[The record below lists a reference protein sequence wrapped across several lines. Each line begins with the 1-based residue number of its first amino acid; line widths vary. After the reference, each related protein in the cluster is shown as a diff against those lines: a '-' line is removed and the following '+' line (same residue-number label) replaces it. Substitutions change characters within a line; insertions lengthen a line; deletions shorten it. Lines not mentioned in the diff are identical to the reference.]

1 MPNSEPNVTT
11 APPPSAEQVKA
22 ELARVLGSS
31 VFAQA
36 GRSTEFLRFVVEET
50 LAGRADRLKGYTIAI
65 EVFGKPPEFDA
76 QTDPLVRVE
85 AGRLRRRL
93 IEYYHGDGRDDSVRI
108 ALPKNGYAP
117 TFGAIPIETAPAAA
131 PSASKLRRRKRS
143 LLLRGAVL
151 GSIVATAAALLT
163 WFALYRGAPPAPAP
177 ALSSITAAARAHAG
191 PVSAVGP
198 RLLVLP
204 VENLSGDASLDAV
217 AAGTTEEVIRAL
229 VAFNIF
235 ATASTTGHAL
245 ETADLFALRK
255 EFDAGYV
262 LTGSVRSANGALR
275 FTLRLV
281 DTEVG
286 TQLWSRAFDEQADH
300 GDAITMEERIG
311 LTTAEVLSSPFGPV
325 YGHEIARTAGR
336 PIRDLDPYECLLR
349 FYEYTRFF
357 DPMGHADSL
366 QCLQRAVK
374 GEPRF
379 APAWSALGV
388 LYLHEH
394 LYGYSPQPDRAP
406 PLDRALEA
414 VRTSLDIDGSGRVA
428 AVTLAGI
435 RLASGDRRAF
445 EAAVER
451 PLNTKPLHPAAA
463 LLLGYLLI
471 ESGDWQ
477 RGKPLLDDA
486 SPLTTNVPGWANIGY
501 AFGYLEMHDYAQAL
515 ESSLRSD
522 APNWFVTPMTV
533 TASAALAGR
542 TDIAQREKARLLELY
557 PDFESTG
564 RAQIA
569 KWHLDPTLLAALL
582 DGLKLA
588 GLNLA

>member
-1 MPNSEPNVTT
+1 MSNSEPNAITG
-11 APPPSAEQVKA
+11 PPPTAEQVKT
-22 ELARVLGSS
+22 ELGRVLGSA

-36 GRSTEFLRFVVEET
+36 GRSTEFLRYVVEET
-50 LAGRADRLKGYTIAI
+50 LAGRGDRLKGYTIAI

-93 IEYYHGDGRDDSVRI
+93 IEYYHGEGSGDSVRI

-117 TFGAIPIETAPAAA
+117 TFASITAAPAPPPP
-131 PSASKLRRRKRS
+131 PSASKVRRTKRRWV
-143 LLLRGAVL
+143 LRGAVFGTL
-151 GSIVATAAALLT
+151 IATGVAL
-163 WFALYRGAPPAPAP
+163 FAWLAWYRGASPAP
-177 ALSSITAAARAHAG
+177 ALNTETAAARAHAG
-191 PVSAVGP
+191 PVSALGP

-204 VENLSGDASLDAV
+204 LANLTGDASLDSV
-217 AAGTTEEVIRAL
+217 AAGTTEEIIRAL
-229 VAFNIF
+229 VAFNIV
-235 ATASTTGHAL
+235 ATASTAGQTL
-245 ETADLFALRK
+245 ESTSLAAMRK

-262 LTGSVRSANGALR
+262 LTGSVRAANGELR
-275 FTLRLV
+275 FALRLV

-286 TQLWSRAFDEQADH
+286 TQLWSRAFDERIER
-300 GDAITMEERIG
+300 GDALALEDRIG
-311 LTTAEVLSSPFGPV
+311 ATTAQILSSPFGPV
-325 YGHEIARTAGR
+325 YGHEILRTAGR
-336 PIRDLDPYECLLR
+336 PGRDLDPYECVLR

-366 QCLQRAVK
+366 HCLQPAVK
-374 GEPRF
+374 AEPRF
-379 APAWSALGV
+379 APAWSALAV

-394 LYGYSPQPDRAP
+394 LYGYVPQPDRAP

-414 VRTSLDIDGSGRVA
+414 ARTSLDIDGSGRVA
-428 AVTLAGI
+428 AVALAGV
-435 RLASGDRRAF
+435 RLAGGDRHAF
-445 EAAVER
+445 DAAVER
-451 PLNTKPLHPAAA
+451 CLAMKPLHPAEA

-471 ESGDWQ
+471 EAGEWQ
-477 RGKPLLDDA
+477 RGAPMLDEA
-486 SPLTTNVPGWANIGY
+486 LPLTTNVPGWVYVAY
-501 AFGYLEMHDYAQAL
+501 AFRYLETHDYEKAL
-515 ESSLRSD
+515 EWSLRSD

-557 PDFESTG
+557 PDFESSG

-569 KWHLDPTLLAALL
+569 KWNLDPTLVAALL

>member
-1 MPNSEPNVTT
+1 MPNIEPSATA
-11 APPPSAEQVKA
+11 APPPSADEVKA
-22 ELARVLGSS
+22 ELARVLGSP

-93 IEYYHGDGRDDSVRI
+93 IEYYHGEGRDDSVRI
-108 ALPKNGYAP
+108 ALPKNGYTP
-117 TFGAIPIETAPAAA
+117 TFSAMTVAAPHAPA
-131 PSASKLRRRKRS
+131 PSASQVRRTKRR
-143 LLLRGAVL
+143 LLLRGAVV
-151 GSIVATAAALLT
+151 GGVVATAAA
-163 WFALYRGAPPAPAP
+163 ALAWLAWHRDVPPAPAP
-177 ALSSITAAARAHAG
+177 APDGGAAARAHAG
-191 PVSAVGP
+191 PVSALGP

-204 VENLSGDASLDAV
+204 IENVTGDASLDSV
-217 AAGTTEEVIRAL
+217 AAGTTEEIIRAL

-235 ATASTTGHAL
+235 ATASPPGRAL
-245 ETADLFALRK
+245 ESTDIAALRK

-262 LTGSVRSANGALR
+262 LTGSVRAANGGLR
-275 FTLRLV
+275 FALRLV
-281 DTEVG
+281 DTEIG
-286 TQLWSRAFDEQADH
+286 TQLWSHAFDERFEQ
-300 GDAITMEERIG
+300 DATLAVEDRIG
-311 LTTAEVLSSPFGPV
+311 ATTAQILSSPFGPV

-336 PIRDLDPYECLLR
+336 PARDLDPYECLLR

-357 DPMGHADSL
+357 DPEGHADSL
-366 QCLQRAVK
+366 HCLQRAVK

-406 PLDRALEA
+406 PLERALEA
-414 VRTSLDIDGSGRVA
+414 VRTSLDIDGSGRIA
-428 AVTLAGI
+428 AVTLAGV
-435 RLASGDRRAF
+435 RLAGRDRHAF
-445 EAAVER
+445 DAAIER
-451 PLNTKPLHPAAA
+451 CLAMKPLHPAVE

-477 RGKPLLDDA
+477 RGTPMLDDA
-486 SPLTTNVPGWANIGY
+486 LPQTTNVPGWAYVGY
-501 AFGYLEMHDYAQAL
+501 AFRYLETHDYDQAL
-515 ESSLRSD
+515 DWSLRSD
-522 APNWFVTPMTV
+522 APNWFVTSITV
-533 TASAALAGR
+533 AASAALANR

-557 PDFESTG
+557 PDFERTG
-564 RAQIA
+564 RAQIE
-569 KWHLDPTLLAALL
+569 KWNLDPTLLAALL

>member
-1 MPNSEPNVTT
+1 MANNEPNATT
-11 APPPSAEQVKA
+11 TSAPSAEQVKT
-22 ELARVLGSS
+22 ELARVLGST

-65 EVFGKPPEFDA
+65 EVFDKPPEFDA

-93 IEYYHGDGRDDSVRI
+93 IEYYHGEGSDDSVRI
-108 ALPKNGYAP
+108 ALPKNGYTP
-117 TFGAIPIETAPAAA
+117 TFTATPVAAAPATA

-143 LLLRGAVL
+143 LLLRGAVI
-151 GSIVATAAALLT
+151 GSVVATAAALLA
-163 WFALYRGAPPAPAP
+163 WFALYRGAPPAPALN
-177 ALSSITAAARAHAG
+177 AEAAAARAHSG
-191 PVSAVGP
+191 PVSALGP

-204 VENLSGDASLDAV
+204 LENLTGDASLDVV
-217 AAGTTEEVIRAL
+217 AAGATEEIIRAL

-245 ETADLFALRK
+245 ESADLFALRK

-262 LTGSVRSANGALR
+262 LTGSVREANGQLR
-275 FTLRLV
+275 FALRLV

-286 TQLWSRAFDEQADH
+286 TQLWSRAFDEHVEH
-300 GDAITMEERIG
+300 GDAIAMEDRIG
-311 LTTAEVLSSPFGPV
+311 LTAAEILSSPFGPV
-325 YGHEIARTAGR
+325 YGHEIERTAGR
-336 PIRDLDPYECLLR
+336 PTRDLDPYECLLR

-357 DPMGHADSL
+357 DPTGHADSL

-388 LYLHEH
+388 VYLHEH

-406 PLDRALEA
+406 PLDRGLEA
-414 VRTSLDIDGSGRVA
+414 ARTSLDIDGSGRVA

-435 RLASGDRRAF
+435 RLAGGDRHAF
-445 EAAVER
+445 DAAVER
-451 PLNTKPLHPAAA
+451 CIEMKPLHPAVA

-477 RGKPLLDDA
+477 RGTPMLDEA
-486 SPLTTNVPGWANIGY
+486 LPLTTNVPGWAYIGY
-501 AFGYLEMHDYAQAL
+501 AFRYLQTHDYELAL
-515 ESSLRSD
+515 EWSLRSD

-542 TDIAQREKARLLELY
+542 TDIMQREKARLLKLY

-569 KWHLDPTLLAALL
+569 KWNLDPTLAAALL

>member
-1 MPNSEPNVTT
+1 MPNSEPNATT
-11 APPPSAEQVKA
+11 ASPSPEQVKA
-22 ELARVLGSS
+22 ELARVLGSA

-50 LAGRADRLKGYTIAI
+50 LAGRADRLKGYAIAI

-93 IEYYHGDGRDDSVRI
+93 IEYYHGEGGDDPVRI

-117 TFGAIPIETAPAAA
+117 TFTSMHAAPAPTPM
-131 PSASKLRRRKRS
+131 PSASKVRRTNRR
-143 LLLRGAVL
+143 LVLRGAVL
-151 GSIVATAAALLT
+151 GGVAVTLAALLA
-163 WFALYRGAPPAPAP
+163 WLAWHGGAPPAPGSTGEA
-177 ALSSITAAARAHAG
+177 TAARARLG
-191 PVSAVGP
+191 PVLALGP

-204 VENLSGDASLDAV
+204 LENLSGDASLDAV
-217 AAGTTEEVIRAL
+217 AAGATEEIIRAL

-235 ATASTTGHAL
+235 ATASTAGRTL
-245 ETADLFALRK
+245 ESTDLTALRK

-262 LTGSVRSANGALR
+262 LTGSLRATNGGVRLA
-275 FTLRLV
+275 LRLV

-286 TQLWSRAFDEQADH
+286 TQLWSRAFDEH
-300 GDAITMEERIG
+300 VERGDAVAVEDRIG
-311 LTTAEVLSSPFGPV
+311 ATAAEILSSPFGPV
-325 YGHEIARTAGR
+325 YAHEIARTAGR
-336 PIRDLDPYECLLR
+336 PAQDLDPYECLLR
-349 FYEYTRFF
+349 FYEYSRFF

-366 QCLQRAVK
+366 RCLQRAVK

-388 LYLHEH
+388 VYLHEH

-414 VRTSLDIDGSGRVA
+414 ARESLDIDGSGRIA

-435 RLASGDRRAF
+435 RLAGADRHAF
-445 EAAVER
+445 NAAVDR
-451 PLNTKPLHPAAA
+451 SLAMKPLHPAVS

-477 RGKPLLDDA
+477 RGTPMLDE
-486 SPLTTNVPGWANIGY
+486 SLPLTTNVPGWAYVGY
-501 AFGYLEMHDYAQAL
+501 AFRYLQTHDYQQAL
-515 ESSLRSD
+515 DWSLRSD
-522 APNWFVTPMTV
+522 APNWFVTSLTV

-542 TDIAQREKARLLELY
+542 AELAQREKARLLDLY

-569 KWHLDPTLLAALL
+569 KWNLDPTLLAALL

>member
-1 MPNSEPNVTT
+1 MPNSEPNAMT
-11 APPPSAEQVKA
+11 ASAPSAEQVRA

-93 IEYYHGDGRDDSVRI
+93 IEYYHADGRDDSVRI

-117 TFGAIPIETAPAAA
+117 TFTAIHAAPEPSPM
-131 PSASKLRRRKRS
+131 PSASKIRRGRRR

-151 GSIVATAAALLT
+151 GSIVATVAALLA
-163 WFALYRGAPPAPAP
+163 WLAWYRGAPPAPALN
-177 ALSSITAAARAHAG
+177 AEAAAARARAG
-191 PVSAVGP
+191 PVSALGP

-204 VENLSGDASLDAV
+204 LENLTGDASLDAV
-217 AAGTTEEVIRAL
+217 AAGATEEIIRAL

-235 ATASTTGHAL
+235 ATASGTGRVL
-245 ETADLFALRK
+245 ESADLFALRK
-255 EFDAGYV
+255 EYDAGYV
-262 LTGSVRSANGALR
+262 LTGSVRAANGELR
-275 FTLRLV
+275 FALRLV

-286 TQLWSRAFDEQADH
+286 TQLWSRAFDEH
-300 GDAITMEERIG
+300 TERGDAIAMEDRIG
-311 LTTAEVLSSPFGPV
+311 LATAEVLSSPFGPV

-336 PIRDLDPYECLLR
+336 PAQDLDPYECLLR
-349 FYEYTRFF
+349 FYEYSRFF
-357 DPMGHADSL
+357 DPMGHAESL
-366 QCLQRAVK
+366 RCLQRAVK

-406 PLDRALEA
+406 PLDRGLES

-435 RLASGDRRAF
+435 RLAGGDRRAF
-445 EAAVER
+445 DAAVER
-451 PLNTKPLHPAAA
+451 CLAMKPLHPAVE

-477 RGKPLLDDA
+477 RGTPMLDEA
-486 SPLTTNVPGWANIGY
+486 LPLTTNVPGWAYVGY
-501 AFGYLEMHDYAQAL
+501 AFRYLQTHDYEQAL
-515 ESSLRSD
+515 DWSLRSD
-522 APNWFVTPMTV
+522 APNWFVTSMTV

-542 TDIAQREKARLLELY
+542 ADIAQREKARLLQLY

-569 KWHLDPTLLAALL
+569 KWNLDPTLVAALL

>member
-1 MPNSEPNVTT
+1 MANSEPNATT
-11 APPPSAEQVKA
+11 ASPPSSAEVRV
-22 ELARVLGSS
+22 ELARVLGST

-50 LAGRADRLKGYTIAI
+50 LQGRADRLKGYAIAI

-93 IEYYHGDGRDDSVRI
+93 IEYYHGEGSDDAVRI
-108 ALPKNGYAP
+108 ALPKNGYTP
-117 TFGAIPIETAPAAA
+117 TFTSMPAVSAPPAL
-131 PSASKLRRRKRS
+131 PSASKVRRTKRK
-143 LLLRGAVL
+143 LLLRGAAL
-151 GSIVATAAALLT
+151 GGIVATVAALVAL
-163 WFALYRGAPPAPAP
+163 FAWYRGAARAPA
-177 ALSSITAAARAHAG
+177 ANVEASAARAHSG
-191 PVSAVGP
+191 PVSALGP

-204 VENLSGDASLDAV
+204 IENLSGDASLDAV
-217 AAGTTEEVIRAL
+217 AAGTTEEIIHAL

-235 ATASTTGHAL
+235 ATASTAGHVL
-245 ETADLFALRK
+245 ESADLFALRK

-286 TQLWSRAFDEQADH
+286 TQLWSRAFDERVEQ
-300 GDAITMEERIG
+300 GDAIAVEDRIG
-311 LTTAEVLSSPFGPV
+311 TTAAEILSSPFGPV
-325 YGHEIARTAGR
+325 YGHEIVRTAGR
-336 PIRDLDPYECLLR
+336 PAADLDPYECLLR
-349 FYEYTRFF
+349 FYEYSRFF
-357 DPMGHADSL
+357 DPTGHADSL
-366 QCLQRAVK
+366 HCLQRAVK

-388 LYLHEH
+388 VYLHEH

-414 VRTSLDIDGSGRVA
+414 ERKSLDVDGSGRVA
-428 AVTLAGI
+428 AVTLAGV
-435 RLASGDRRAF
+435 RLAGGDRHAF
-445 EAAVER
+445 DAAVER
-451 PLNTKPLHPAAA
+451 ALSMKPLHPAVE

-477 RGKPLLDDA
+477 RGAPMLDDA
-486 SPLTTNVPGWANIGY
+486 MPLTTNVPGWAYIGY
-501 AFGYLEMHDYAQAL
+501 AFRYLETGDYQQAL
-515 ESSLRSD
+515 DWSLRSD
-522 APNWFVTPMTV
+522 APNWFVTSMTV

-542 TDIAQREKARLLELY
+542 ADIAKREKARLLELY

-569 KWHLDPTLLAALL
+569 KWNLDSTLLAALL

>member
-1 MPNSEPNVTT
+1 MTNSEPNATT
-11 APPPSAEQVKA
+11 ASPPSAAEVRA
-22 ELARVLGSS
+22 ELARVLAST

-50 LAGRADRLKGYTIAI
+50 LHGRADRLKGYTVAI

-93 IEYYHGDGRDDSVRI
+93 IEYYHGEGRDDSVRI

-117 TFGAIPIETAPAAA
+117 TFTGMPAATAPTAA
-131 PSASKLRRRKRS
+131 PSASKQRRTKRA
-143 LLLRGAVL
+143 LLLRGATIGIV
-151 GSIVATAAALLT
+151 VATAAGLLAWLMWRYNT
-163 WFALYRGAPPAPAP
+163 PPAQT
-177 ALSSITAAARAHAG
+177 SAAARAHAG
-191 PVSAVGP
+191 PVSALGP

-217 AAGTTEEVIRAL
+217 AAGTTEEIIRAL

-235 ATASTTGHAL
+235 ATASTTGRVL
-245 ETADLFALRK
+245 ESADLFALRK

-262 LTGSVRSANGALR
+262 LTGSVRAANGDLR
-275 FTLRLV
+275 LTLRLV

-286 TQLWSRAFDEQADH
+286 TQLWSRAFDEHAER
-300 GDAITMEERIG
+300 ANPIAMEDRIG
-311 LTTAEVLSSPFGPV
+311 VTTAEILSSPFGPV

-336 PIRDLDPYECLLR
+336 PAQDLDPYECLLR

-357 DPMGHADSL
+357 DPAGHADSL
-366 QCLQRAVK
+366 RCLQRAVK

-379 APAWSALGV
+379 APSWSALGV

-414 VRTSLDIDGSGRVA
+414 VRTSLDIDGTGRVA

-435 RLASGDRRAF
+435 RLAAGDRRAF
-445 EAAVER
+445 ESAADR
-451 PLNTKPLHPAAA
+451 SLAAKPVHPAVA

-477 RGKPLLDDA
+477 RGAPMLDEA
-486 SPLTTNVPGWANIGY
+486 LPLTTNVPGWAYVGY
-501 AFGYLEMHDYAQAL
+501 AFRYLQTRDYEQAL
-515 ESSLRSD
+515 EWSLRSD
-522 APNWFVTPMTV
+522 APNWFVTSMTV
-533 TASAALAGR
+533 TAAAALAGR
-542 TDIAQREKARLLELY
+542 VDIARREKARLLELY

-569 KWHLDPTLLAALL
+569 KWNLDPTLLAVLL

>member
-1 MPNSEPNVTT
+1 MPNSEPNATT
-11 APPPSAEQVKA
+11 ASPPSAEEVKA
-22 ELARVLGSS
+22 ELARVLGSA

-36 GRSTEFLRFVVEET
+36 GRSTEFLRFVVAET
-50 LAGRADRLKGYTIAI
+50 LEGRADRLKGYTIAI

-93 IEYYHGDGRDDSVRI
+93 IEYYSGEGRDNSVRI

-117 TFGAIPIETAPAAA
+117 TFTSIHAAPASIPM
-131 PSASKLRRRKRS
+131 PSASKVRRGKRR
-143 LLLRGAVL
+143 LLLRGAML
-151 GSIVATAAALLT
+151 GSLVATVAAVFAWLT
-163 WFALYRGAPPAPAP
+163 WFRGAPPAPA
-177 ALSSITAAARAHAG
+177 LDSETAARAHAG
-191 PVSAVGP
+191 PVSALGP

-204 VENLSGDASLDAV
+204 IENLTGDASLDAV
-217 AAGTTEEVIRAL
+217 AAGATEEIIRAL

-235 ATASTTGHAL
+235 ATASTTGHVL
-245 ETADLFALRK
+245 ESADLFALRK

-262 LTGSVRSANGALR
+262 LTGSVREANGELR
-275 FTLRLV
+275 FALRLV

-286 TQLWSRAFDEQADH
+286 TQLWSRAFDEH
-300 GDAITMEERIG
+300 VELGDAIAVEDRIG

-336 PIRDLDPYECLLR
+336 PTRDLDPYECLLR
-349 FYEYTRFF
+349 FYEYARFF
-357 DPMGHADSL
+357 DPTGHADSL
-366 QCLQRAVK
+366 RCLQRAVK

-394 LYGYSPQPDRAP
+394 LYGYSRQPDRAP
-406 PLDRALEA
+406 PLERGLEA

-435 RLASGDRRAF
+435 RLAAGDRHAF
-445 EAAVER
+445 DAAVER
-451 PLNTKPLHPAAA
+451 SLAVKPLHPAVA

-471 ESGDWQ
+471 ESGDWE
-477 RGKPLLDDA
+477 RGTPMLDEA
-486 SPLTTNVPGWANIGY
+486 LPLTTNVPGWAYVGY
-501 AFGYLEMHDYAQAL
+501 AFRYLQTHDYEQAL
-515 ESSLRSD
+515 DWSLRSD
-522 APNWFVTPMTV
+522 APNWFVTSMTV

-542 TDIAQREKARLLELY
+542 MDIARRERARLLQLY
-557 PDFESTG
+557 PEFESTG

-569 KWHLDPTLLAALL
+569 KWNLDPALAAALL

>member
-1 MPNSEPNVTT
+1 MPNSEPNATT
-11 APPPSAEQVKA
+11 ASPPSAEQVKA

-93 IEYYHGDGRDDSVRI
+93 IEYYHGEGRDDSVRI

-117 TFGAIPIETAPAAA
+117 TFSATAVEAAPAAV
-131 PSASKLRRRKRS
+131 PSASKLRRNKRS
-143 LLLRGAVL
+143 LLLRGALL
-151 GSIVATAAALLT
+151 GGTVATAAALFA
-163 WFALYRGAPPAPAP
+163 WFALYRGAPPAPA
-177 ALSSITAAARAHAG
+177 LSSAASAARANAG
-191 PVSAVGP
+191 PVSALGP
-198 RLLVLP
+198 RLLGLP
-204 VENLSGDASLDAV
+204 IENLSGDASLDAV
-217 AAGTTEEVIRAL
+217 AAGTTEEIIRAL

-235 ATASTTGHAL
+235 ATASTPGHVL
-245 ETADLFALRK
+245 ETSDLFALRK

-262 LTGSVRSANGALR
+262 LAGSVRSANGELR
-275 FTLRLV
+275 FALRLV

-286 TQLWSRAFDEQADH
+286 TQLWSRAFDERTEP
-300 GDAITMEERIG
+300 GDAIAMEDRIG

-336 PIRDLDPYECLLR
+336 PVQDLDPYECLLR
-349 FYEYTRFF
+349 FYEYARFF
-357 DPMGHADSL
+357 DPAGHADSL
-366 QCLQRAVK
+366 RCLQRAVK

-394 LYGYSPQPDRAP
+394 LYGYSPRPDQAP

-428 AVTLAGI
+428 EVTLAGV
-435 RLASGDRRAF
+435 RLASGDRPSF

-451 PLNTKPLHPAAA
+451 PLTAKPLHPAVA

-486 SPLTTNVPGWANIGY
+486 LPLTTNVPGWANIGY
-501 AFGYLEMHDYAQAL
+501 AFGYLETHDYERAL
-515 ESSLRSD
+515 EWSLRSD

-542 TDIAQREKARLLELY
+542 ADIARRERARLLELY

-569 KWHLDPTLLAALL
+569 KWHLHPALLAALL

>member
-1 MPNSEPNVTT
+1 MANSEPNATT
-11 APPPSAEQVKA
+11 ALPPSAAEVRA
-22 ELARVLGSS
+22 ELARVLGST

-50 LAGRADRLKGYTIAI
+50 LQARGDRLKGYAIAI

-93 IEYYHGDGRDDSVRI
+93 IEYYHGEGRDDAVRI

-117 TFGAIPIETAPAAA
+117 TFTTMSAAA
-131 PSASKLRRRKRS
+131 APTALPSASKQRRTKRRF
-143 LLLRGAVL
+143 LLRGAVL
-151 GSIVATAAALLT
+151 GSVVATVAAL
-163 WFALYRGAPPAPAP
+163 FAWLVWYRGAPAPG
-177 ALSSITAAARAHAG
+177 STAEATAARAHSG
-191 PVSAVGP
+191 PVSALGP

-204 VENLSGDASLDAV
+204 LENLSGDTSLDAI
-217 AAGTTEEVIRAL
+217 AAGTTEEIIRAL

-235 ATASTTGHAL
+235 ATASSAGRKL
-245 ETADLFALRK
+245 ESTELAALRK

-262 LTGSVRSANGALR
+262 LTGSVRAANGELR

-286 TQLWSRAFDEQADH
+286 TQLWSRAFDEHVERADTIAVE
-300 GDAITMEERIG
+300 DRIG
-311 LTTAEVLSSPFGPV
+311 ATTAQILSSPFGPV
-325 YGHEIARTAGR
+325 YAHEIARTAGR
-336 PIRDLDPYECLLR
+336 PAQDLDPYECLLR
-349 FYEYTRFF
+349 FYEYARFF

-366 QCLQRAVK
+366 RCLQRAVK

-379 APAWSALGV
+379 APTWSALAV
-388 LYLHEH
+388 LYLHER

-435 RLASGDRRAF
+435 RLAGGDRRAF
-445 EAAVER
+445 NAAVER
-451 PLNTKPLHPAAA
+451 PLAIKPLHPAVS

-477 RGKPLLDDA
+477 RGAPMLDEA
-486 SPLTTNVPGWANIGY
+486 LPLTTNVPGWAYVGY
-501 AFGYLEMHDYAQAL
+501 AFRYLETGDYAQAL
-515 ESSLRSD
+515 DWSLRSD

-569 KWHLDPTLLAALL
+569 RWNLDPTLLATLL
-582 DGLKLA
+582 DGLRLA

>member
-1 MPNSEPNVTT
+1 MPNSEPNATV
-11 APPPSAEQVKA
+11 ASPPSAEQVKA

-50 LAGRADRLKGYTIAI
+50 LAGRGDRLKGYTIAI

-93 IEYYHGDGRDDSVRI
+93 IEYYHGEGRDNAVRI

-117 TFGAIPIETAPAAA
+117 AFTSMAAAPTPAAA
-131 PSASKLRRRKRS
+131 PSASKVRRAKRRW
-143 LLLRGAVL
+143 LLNGAVL
-151 GSIVATAAALLT
+151 GGIVATAAVLLAWLT
-163 WFALYRGAPPAPAP
+163 WYHGAPPAPAVNAEP
-177 ALSSITAAARAHAG
+177 TAARAHAG
-191 PVSAVGP
+191 PVSALGP

-204 VENLSGDASLDAV
+204 LENLSGDASLDAV
-217 AAGTTEEVIRAL
+217 AAGTTEEIIRAL

-245 ETADLFALRK
+245 ELADLTTLRK
-255 EFDAGYV
+255 QFDAGYV
-262 LTGSVRSANGALR
+262 LTGSVRAANGELR
-275 FTLRLV
+275 FALRLV

-286 TQLWSRAFDEQADH
+286 TQLWTRAFDERIER
-300 GDAITMEERIG
+300 GDAIALEDRIG
-311 LTTAEVLSSPFGPV
+311 LTTAQILSSPFGPV
-325 YGHEIARTAGR
+325 YVHEIARAAGQ
-336 PIRDLDPYECLLR
+336 PTRDLDPYQCLLR

-366 QCLQRAVK
+366 RCLQPAVK
-374 GEPRF
+374 AEPRF

-394 LYGYSPQPDRAP
+394 LYGYAPQPDRAP
-406 PLDRALEA
+406 ALDRALEA
-414 VRTSLDIDGSGRVA
+414 ERTSLDIDGSGRVA

-435 RLASGDRRAF
+435 RLAGGDRRAF
-445 EAAVER
+445 DAAVER
-451 PLNTKPLHPAAA
+451 CLTMKPVHPAVS

-477 RGKPLLDDA
+477 RGAPMLDEA
-486 SPLTTNVPGWANIGY
+486 LPLTTNVPGWAYVGY
-501 AFGYLEMHDYAQAL
+501 AFRYLETHDYAQAL
-515 ESSLRSD
+515 EWSLRSD
-522 APNWFVTPMTV
+522 APKWFVTSMTV

-542 TDIAQREKARLLELY
+542 MDIAQREKARLLELY

-564 RAQIA
+564 RARMA
-569 KWHLDPTLLAALL
+569 KWNLDPTLLAALL

>member
-1 MPNSEPNVTT
+1 MPNSEPSATT
-11 APPPSAEQVKA
+11 ASPPSAEQVKA

-36 GRSTEFLRFVVEET
+36 GRSTEFLRFVVAET
-50 LAGRADRLKGYTIAI
+50 LEGRADRLKGYTIAI

-93 IEYYHGDGRDDSVRI
+93 MEYYHGEGGDDPVRI
-108 ALPKNGYAP
+108 ALPKNGYTPTFTAMAGAAP
-117 TFGAIPIETAPAAA
+117 TAA
-131 PSASKLRRRKRS
+131 PSPSKLRRTKRT
-143 LLLRGAVL
+143 LLLRGAVI
-151 GSIVATAAALLT
+151 GSIVATAAAVLAWL
-163 WFALYRGAPPAPAP
+163 ALYRGAPPAPALDAGTP
-177 ALSSITAAARAHAG
+177 AARAHAG
-191 PVSAVGP
+191 PVSALGP

-204 VENLSGDASLDAV
+204 LDNLTGDASLDAV
-217 AAGTTEEVIRAL
+217 AAGATEEIIRAL

-235 ATASTTGHAL
+235 ATAGTTGRVL
-245 ETADLFALRK
+245 ESADLFALRK

-262 LTGSVRSANGALR
+262 LTGSVREANGELR
-275 FTLRLV
+275 FALRLV

-286 TQLWSRAFDEQADH
+286 TQLWSRAFDEHVEH
-300 GDAITMEERIG
+300 GDTIAMEDRIG

-336 PIRDLDPYECLLR
+336 PGQDLDPYECLLR

-357 DPMGHADSL
+357 DPIGHADSL
-366 QCLQRAVK
+366 RCLQRAVK

-388 LYLHEH
+388 IYLHEH

-406 PLDRALEA
+406 PLDRGLEA
-414 VRTSLDIDGSGRVA
+414 ARTSLDIDGSGRVA

-435 RLASGDRRAF
+435 RLAGGDRHAF
-445 EAAVER
+445 DAAVER
-451 PLNTKPLHPAAA
+451 CLAMKPLHPAVA

-477 RGKPLLDDA
+477 RGTPMLDEA
-486 SPLTTNVPGWANIGY
+486 LPLTTNVPGWAYVGY
-501 AFGYLEMHDYAQAL
+501 AFRYLQTHDYEQAL
-515 ESSLRSD
+515 EWSLRSD
-522 APNWFVTPMTV
+522 APNWFVTSMTV

-542 TDIAQREKARLLELY
+542 TDIAQREKARLLQLY

-569 KWHLDPTLLAALL
+569 KWNLDPTLAAALL

>member
-1 MPNSEPNVTT
+1 MANSEPNATT
-11 APPPSAEQVKA
+11 VSPPSAAEVRA
-22 ELARVLGSS
+22 ELVRVLGST

-50 LAGRADRLKGYTIAI
+50 LQGRADRLKGYTIAI

-93 IEYYHGDGRDDSVRI
+93 IEYYHAEGSDDTVRI

-117 TFGAIPIETAPAAA
+117 TFTSLPVVSTPPTL
-131 PSASKLRRRKRS
+131 PSASKVRRTNRK
-143 LLLRGAVL
+143 LLLRGAVV
-151 GSIVATAAALLT
+151 GSIVATVAALVAL
-163 WFALYRGAPPAPAP
+163 FAWYRGAPPAPGTKAEASP
-177 ALSSITAAARAHAG
+177 ARAHSG
-191 PVSAVGP
+191 PVSAIGP

-204 VENLSGDASLDAV
+204 LENLSGDASLDAV
-217 AAGTTEEVIRAL
+217 AAGTTEEIIHAL

-235 ATASTTGHAL
+235 ATASTTGHVL
-245 ETADLFALRK
+245 ESADLFALRK

-286 TQLWSRAFDEQADH
+286 TQLWSRAFDERVEHADTIAVE
-300 GDAITMEERIG
+300 DRIG
-311 LTTAEVLSSPFGPV
+311 SMTAQILSSPFGPV

-336 PIRDLDPYECLLR
+336 PAQDLDPYECLLR

-357 DPMGHADSL
+357 DAMGHADSL
-366 QCLQRAVK
+366 RCLQRAVK

-388 LYLHEH
+388 LYLHEY

-406 PLDRALEA
+406 PLERALEA

-435 RLASGDRRAF
+435 RLPSGDRRVF
-445 EAAVER
+445 DAAIER
-451 PLNTKPLHPAAA
+451 SLSMKPLHPAVA

-477 RGKPLLDDA
+477 RGAPMLDDA
-486 SPLTTNVPGWANIGY
+486 MPRTTNVPGWAYIGY
-501 AFGYLEMHDYAQAL
+501 AFRYLETRDYQQAL
-515 ESSLRSD
+515 DWSLRSD
-522 APNWFVTPMTV
+522 APNWFVTSMTV

-542 TDIAQREKARLLELY
+542 TDIAKREKARLLELY

-564 RAQIA
+564 RAQLA
-569 KWHLDPTLLAALL
+569 KWNLDPTLLAALL

-588 GLNLA
+588 GLNLV

>member
-1 MPNSEPNVTT
+1 MANSEPNATT
-11 APPPSAEQVKA
+11 ASPPSAA
-22 ELARVLGSS
+22 EVRAALARVLGST

-50 LAGRADRLKGYTIAI
+50 LQGRADRLKGYSIAI

-93 IEYYHGDGRDDSVRI
+93 IEYYHGEGRDDTVRI
-108 ALPKNGYAP
+108 ALPKNGYSP
-117 TFGAIPIETAPAAA
+117 TFTATPTPIAAAAPAAS
-131 PSASKLRRRKRS
+131 SASSLRRTKRR
-143 LLLRGAVL
+143 LLLGGAVL
-151 GSIVATAAALLT
+151 GGIVATVAALLA
-163 WFALYRGAPPAPAP
+163 WLAWYRGAPPAQGPYAE
-177 ALSSITAAARAHAG
+177 SAAVRARSG
-191 PVSAVGP
+191 PVSALGP

-204 VENLSGDASLDAV
+204 LENLSGEASLDAV
-217 AAGTTEEVIRAL
+217 AAGTTEEIIRAL

-235 ATASTTGHAL
+235 ATASTAGRTL
-245 ETADLFALRK
+245 ESTELAALRK

-262 LTGSVRSANGALR
+262 LTGSVRNANGELR
-275 FTLRLV
+275 FALRLV
-281 DTEVG
+281 DTELG
-286 TQLWSRAFDEQADH
+286 TQLWSRAFDEHVDRAA
-300 GDAITMEERIG
+300 AIDVEDRIG
-311 LTTAEVLSSPFGPV
+311 AMTAQILSSPFGPV
-325 YGHEIARTAGR
+325 YAHEIARTADR
-336 PIRDLDPYECLLR
+336 PTQDLDPYECVLR
-349 FYEYTRFF
+349 FYEYTRYF

-366 QCLQRAVK
+366 RCLQRAVK

-379 APAWSALGV
+379 APAWSALAV

-414 VRTSLDIDGSGRVA
+414 ARTSLDIDGSGRVA

-435 RLASGDRRAF
+435 RLAGGDRHAF
-445 EAAVER
+445 DAAVGR
-451 PLNTKPLHPAAA
+451 AQAMKPLHPAVA

-477 RGKPLLDDA
+477 RGAPLLDDA
-486 SPLTTNVPGWANIGY
+486 LPLTTNVPGWAYVGY
-501 AFGYLEMHDYAQAL
+501 AFRCLETRDYAQAL
-515 ESSLRSD
+515 DWSLRSD
-522 APNWFVTPMTV
+522 APNWFVTAMTV

-542 TDIAQREKARLLELY
+542 MDIAQREKARLLELY

-564 RAQIA
+564 RAQLT
-569 KWHLDPTLLAALL
+569 KWNLDPTLLAALL
-582 DGLKLA
+582 DGLRLA
-588 GLNLA
+588 GLKLA

>member
-1 MPNSEPNVTT
+1 MPNSEPNATT
-11 APPPSAEQVKA
+11 ASPPNAEEVKA
-22 ELARVLGSS
+22 ELARVLGSA

-50 LAGRADRLKGYTIAI
+50 LAGRGDRLKGYTIAI

-76 QTDPLVRVE
+76 QSDPLVRVE

-93 IEYYHGDGRDDSVRI
+93 IEYYHGEGSHDPVRI

-117 TFGAIPIETAPAAA
+117 TFASTVAAAPTAAA
-131 PSASKLRRRKRS
+131 PSASKVRRTKRMW
-143 LLLRGAVL
+143 LLRGAVI
-151 GSIVATAAALLT
+151 GSIVATAAALLA
-163 WFALYRGAPPAPAP
+163 WVAWYRGAPPAPALNGE
-177 ALSSITAAARAHAG
+177 AAAARTHSG
-191 PVSAVGP
+191 PVSALGP

-204 VENLSGDASLDAV
+204 LEDLSGDASLDAV
-217 AAGTTEEVIRAL
+217 AAGTTEEIIRAL

-235 ATASTTGHAL
+235 ATASTTGHTL
-245 ETADLFALRK
+245 ELADLATLRK

-262 LTGSVRSANGALR
+262 LTGSVRAANADLR
-275 FTLRLV
+275 ITLRLV

-286 TQLWSRAFDEQADH
+286 TQLWSRAFDEHLDRR
-300 GDAITMEERIG
+300 DAIAVEDKIG
-311 LTTAEVLSSPFGPV
+311 TTAAEILSSPFGPV
-325 YGHEIARTAGR
+325 YGHEIVRTADR
-336 PIRDLDPYECLLR
+336 PGRDLDPYECLLR

-357 DPMGHADSL
+357 DPTGHADSL
-366 QCLQRAVK
+366 QCMQRAVK

-394 LYGYSPQPDRAP
+394 LYGYSRQPDRSP

-428 AVTLAGI
+428 AVTLAGT
-435 RLASGDRRAF
+435 RLARGDRQAF
-445 EAAVER
+445 DTAIER
-451 PLNTKPLHPAAA
+451 CLAMKPLHPAVA

-477 RGKPLLDDA
+477 RGAPLLDEA
-486 SPLTTNVPGWANIGY
+486 LPLTTNVPGWAYVAY
-501 AFGYLEMHDYAQAL
+501 AFRYLETHDYEQAL
-515 ESSLRSD
+515 ASALRSD
-522 APNWFVTPMTV
+522 APNWFVTSMTV

-542 TDIAQREKARLLELY
+542 MDIAQREKARLLEIY
-557 PDFESTG
+557 PDFESSG

-569 KWHLDPTLLAALL
+569 KWNLDPMLLAALL

>member
-1 MPNSEPNVTT
+1 
-11 APPPSAEQVKA
+11 
-22 ELARVLGSS
+22 
-31 VFAQA
+31 
-36 GRSTEFLRFVVEET
+36 
-50 LAGRADRLKGYTIAI
+50 
-65 EVFGKPPEFDA
+65 VFGKPPEFDA

-117 TFGAIPIETAPAAA
+117 TFAAIQAAPEPTPM
-131 PSASKLRRRKRS
+131 PSASKIRRGKRR

-151 GSIVATAAALLT
+151 GSVVATVAAV
-163 WFALYRGAPPAPAP
+163 FASLAWYRGAPPAPSLKAE
-177 ALSSITAAARAHAG
+177 TAAARARAG
-191 PVSAVGP
+191 PVSALGP

-204 VENLSGDASLDAV
+204 LENLTGDTSLDAV
-217 AAGTTEEVIRAL
+217 AAGATEEIIRAL

-235 ATASTTGHAL
+235 ATASGTGHVL
-245 ETADLFALRK
+245 ESADLFALRK
-255 EFDAGYV
+255 EYDAGYV
-262 LTGSVRSANGALR
+262 LTGSVRAANGELR
-275 FTLRLV
+275 FALRLV

-286 TQLWSRAFDEQADH
+286 TQLWSRAFDEHAEH
-300 GDAITMEERIG
+300 GGAIAMEDRIG
-311 LTTAEVLSSPFGPV
+311 LATAEVLSSPFGPV

-336 PIRDLDPYECLLR
+336 PAQDLDPYECLLR
-349 FYEYTRFF
+349 FYEYSRFF
-357 DPMGHADSL
+357 DPTGHAESL
-366 QCLQRAVK
+366 RCLQRAVK

-406 PLDRALEA
+406 PLARGLEA

-435 RLASGDRRAF
+435 RLAGGDRHAF
-445 EAAVER
+445 DAAVER
-451 PLNTKPLHPAAA
+451 SLAIKPLHPAVA

-477 RGKPLLDDA
+477 RGTPMLDEA
-486 SPLTTNVPGWANIGY
+486 IPLTTNVPGWAYVGY
-501 AFGYLEMHDYAQAL
+501 AFRYLQTHDYERAL
-515 ESSLRSD
+515 DWSLRSD
-522 APNWFVTPMTV
+522 APNWFVTSMTV

-542 TDIAQREKARLLELY
+542 ADIAQREKARLLQLY

-569 KWHLDPTLLAALL
+569 KWNLDPTLVAALL

>member
-1 MPNSEPNVTT
+1 
-11 APPPSAEQVKA
+11 
-22 ELARVLGSS
+22 
-31 VFAQA
+31 
-36 GRSTEFLRFVVEET
+36 
-50 LAGRADRLKGYTIAI
+50 
-65 EVFGKPPEFDA
+65 
-76 QTDPLVRVE
+76 
-85 AGRLRRRL
+85 
-93 IEYYHGDGRDDSVRI
+93 
-108 ALPKNGYAP
+108 
-117 TFGAIPIETAPAAA
+117 
-131 PSASKLRRRKRS
+131 
-143 LLLRGAVL
+143 
-151 GSIVATAAALLT
+151 
-163 WFALYRGAPPAPAP
+163 
-177 ALSSITAAARAHAG
+177 
-191 PVSAVGP
+191 
-198 RLLVLP
+198 LLVLP
-204 VENLSGDASLDAV
+204 LENLSGDASLDAV
-217 AAGTTEEVIRAL
+217 AAGTTEEIIRAL

-235 ATASTTGHAL
+235 ATASTTGRAL
-245 ETADLFALRK
+245 ESADLFALRK

-286 TQLWSRAFDEQADH
+286 TQLWSKAFDENLERADTIAVE
-300 GDAITMEERIG
+300 DRIG
-311 LTTAEVLSSPFGPV
+311 TMTAEILSSPFGPV
-325 YGHEIARTAGR
+325 YGHEIVRTAGR
-336 PIRDLDPYECLLR
+336 PTQDLDPYECLLR

-366 QCLQRAVK
+366 HCLQRAVK

-379 APAWSALGV
+379 APAWSALAV
-388 LYLHEH
+388 IYLHEH
-394 LYGYSPQPDRAP
+394 LYGYSPEPDRAA

-435 RLASGDRRAF
+435 RLPGGDRRAF

-451 PLNTKPLHPAAA
+451 CLSMKPLHPAVG

-477 RGKPLLDDA
+477 RGAPMLDEA
-486 SPLTTNVPGWANIGY
+486 LPLTTNVPGWAYVGY
-501 AFGYLEMHDYAQAL
+501 AFRYLETRDYQQAL
-515 ESSLRSD
+515 DWSLRSD
-522 APNWFVTPMTV
+522 APNWFVTSMTV

-542 TDIAQREKARLLELY
+542 ADIARREKARLLELY

-569 KWHLDPTLLAALL
+569 KWNLDPTLLAALL

>member
-1 MPNSEPNVTT
+1 M
-11 APPPSAEQVKA
+11 
-22 ELARVLGSS
+22 LGST

-50 LAGRADRLKGYTIAI
+50 LQGRGDRLKGYAIAI

-93 IEYYHGDGRDDSVRI
+93 IEYYHGEGGDDAVRI

-117 TFGAIPIETAPAAA
+117 TFTSMPAGSAPPAM
-131 PSASKLRRRKRS
+131 PSASKVRRTKRR

-151 GSIVATAAALLT
+151 GSIVATIAALVAL
-163 WFALYRGAPPAPAP
+163 FAWYRGAPPEPGSTAEA
-177 ALSSITAAARAHAG
+177 AAARAHSG
-191 PVSAVGP
+191 PVSALGP

-204 VENLSGDASLDAV
+204 FENLSGDPSLDAV
-217 AAGTTEEVIRAL
+217 AAGTTEEIIRAL

-235 ATASTTGHAL
+235 ATASTAGRTLESTGLA
-245 ETADLFALRK
+245 TLRK

-262 LTGSVRSANGALR
+262 LTGSIRAANGELR

-286 TQLWSRAFDEQADH
+286 TQLWSRAFDEHVEHA
-300 GDAITMEERIG
+300 DAIAVEDRIG
-311 LTTAEVLSSPFGPV
+311 AQTAEILSSPFGPV
-325 YGHEIARTAGR
+325 YAHEIVRTAGR
-336 PIRDLDPYECLLR
+336 PAQDLDPYECLLR

-366 QCLQRAVK
+366 RCLQRAVK

-379 APAWSALGV
+379 APAWSALAV
-388 LYLHEH
+388 LDLHEH

-435 RLASGDRRAF
+435 RLSGGDRHAF
-445 EAAVER
+445 DEAVER
-451 PLNTKPLHPAAA
+451 CLSMEPLHPAVA

-477 RGKPLLDDA
+477 RGAPMLDDA
-486 SPLTTNVPGWANIGY
+486 MPLTTNVPGWAYIGY
-501 AFGYLEMHDYAQAL
+501 AFRYLETGDYQQAL
-515 ESSLRSD
+515 DWSLRSD
-522 APNWFVTPMTV
+522 APNWFVTSMTV

-542 TDIAQREKARLLELY
+542 VDIAKREKARLLELY

-569 KWHLDPTLLAALL
+569 KWNLDPTLLAALL

-588 GLNLA
+588 GLNLV

>member
-1 MPNSEPNVTT
+1 MPNSESNAIT
-11 APPPSAEQVKA
+11 APPPSAEQIKA
-22 ELARVLGSS
+22 ELARVLGSA

-50 LAGRADRLKGYTIAI
+50 LQGRADRLKGYTIAI

-93 IEYYHGDGRDDSVRI
+93 IEYYHGEGRDDSIRI

-117 TFGAIPIETAPAAA
+117 TFTAQAVEAARAA
-131 PSASKLRRRKRS
+131 PTSASKVRRTKRRW
-143 LLLRGAVL
+143 LLRGAAFGGL
-151 GSIVATAAALLT
+151 VATAAT
-163 WFALYRGAPPAPAP
+163 VFAWLAWNRGAPPSNPLDAA
-177 ALSSITAAARAHAG
+177 TAARARSG
-191 PVSAVGP
+191 PVSALGP

-204 VENLSGDASLDAV
+204 LENLTGDASLDAV
-217 AAGTTEEVIRAL
+217 AAGTTEEIIRAL
-229 VAFNIF
+229 LAFNIF
-235 ATASTTGHAL
+235 ATASTAGHTL
-245 ETADLFALRK
+245 ESGGLAALRK
-255 EFDAGYV
+255 EYAAGYA
-262 LTGSVRSANGALR
+262 LTGSVRAANGELR
-275 FTLRLV
+275 FSLRLV
-281 DTEVG
+281 DTEIG
-286 TQLWSRAFDEQADH
+286 TQLWSRAFDEHIDQGKAV
-300 GDAITMEERIG
+300 ATEERIG
-311 LTTAEVLSSPFGPV
+311 TTTAQVLSSPFGPV
-325 YGHEIARTAGR
+325 YGHEIARTADR
-336 PIRDLDPYECLLR
+336 PTHDLDPYECLVR

-366 QCLQRAVK
+366 RCLQRAVK

-388 LYLHEH
+388 LYLHEY

-435 RLASGDRRAF
+435 RLAGGDRHAFDTAIERAL
-445 EAAVER
+445 AM
-451 PLNTKPLHPAAA
+451 KPLHPAVG

-477 RGKPLLDDA
+477 RGAPMLDDA
-486 SPLTTNVPGWANIGY
+486 LPQTTNVPGWAYVGY
-501 AFGYLEMHDYAQAL
+501 AFRYLQTRDYEHAL
-515 ESSLRSD
+515 DWSLRSD
-522 APNWFVTPMTV
+522 APNWFVTAMTV

-542 TDIAQREKARLLELY
+542 TDIARREKARLLELY

-569 KWHLDPTLLAALL
+569 KWNLDPALLAALL